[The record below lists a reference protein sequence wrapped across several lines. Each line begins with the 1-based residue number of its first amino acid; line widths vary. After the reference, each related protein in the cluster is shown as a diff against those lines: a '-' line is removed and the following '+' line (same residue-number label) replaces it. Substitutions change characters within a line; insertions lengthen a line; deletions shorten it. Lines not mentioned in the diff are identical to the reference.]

1 MLTKKKEIIKKI
13 RKNKQKLVEK
23 QLLFQKKTNKI
34 KMLMYINQ
42 NYIKEI
48 RKYELR

>member
-1 MLTKKKEIIKKI
+1 MLTKMKEIIKNIK
-13 RKNKQKLVEK
+13 KNKQKLVEK
-23 QLLFQKKTNKI
+23 QLLFRKKTNKI

-48 RKYELR
+48 RKNELC

>member
-1 MLTKKKEIIKKI
+1 MLIKKKEIIKKI

-23 QLLFQKKTNKI
+23 QLLFRKKTNKI

-48 RKYELR
+48 RKYELC